1 MIMHLMGISYLIY
14 ICTRISIN
22 GTLFQKKN
30 QTLYIV
36 RAILVETEHYLI
48 LPNLTFV

>member
-30 QTLYIV
+30 KRYI
-36 RAILVETEHYLI
+36 LSEQYLSK
-48 LPNLTFV
+48 PNIT